1 LRFAFF
7 NDISLTYQKKK
18 KKKKYHKLCFLLFP
32 ISVGVANR
40 LDKLQRDFLWGG
52 IGDEAKFYLV
62 NWNRIY
68 TPLKLGGLGVYNFI

>member
-7 NDISLTYQKKK
+7 NDISLNYKKKK